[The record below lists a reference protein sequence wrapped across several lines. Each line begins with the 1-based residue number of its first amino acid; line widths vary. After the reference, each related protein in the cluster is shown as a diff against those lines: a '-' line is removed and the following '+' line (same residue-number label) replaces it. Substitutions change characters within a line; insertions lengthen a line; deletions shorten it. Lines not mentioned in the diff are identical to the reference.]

1 MIYKIYTDGACSG
14 NPGIGGYSCL
24 FLNDGKVITGNK
36 QYTTNNEMELL
47 AVCIAIK
54 TIVKKVK
61 GKHRIEIYTDS
72 AYVANSINQAWLF
85 NWVKNGWKTKAGE
98 TVKNKQI
105 WEDIYKYLKK
115 YNIKIIKVK
124 GHSNDEYNAKVDL
137 LAKNEIK
144 KIKALL

>member
-54 TIVKKVK
+54 TIVKKIK

-85 NWVKNGWKTKAGE
+85 IWVKNGWKTKAGE